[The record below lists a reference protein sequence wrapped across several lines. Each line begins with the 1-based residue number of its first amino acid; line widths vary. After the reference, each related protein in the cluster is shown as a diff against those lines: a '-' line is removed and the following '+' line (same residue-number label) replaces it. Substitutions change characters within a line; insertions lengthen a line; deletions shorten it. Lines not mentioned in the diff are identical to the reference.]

1 MTKEKP
7 VESNENQKNLSENN
21 ESTIEN
27 NPTAS
32 NVVSDKNYVVALII
46 SYLVGYFGV
55 DRFYVGKIGTGI
67 LKLLTFGGLGIWWL
81 IDFLLIGIGKF
92 KDKKGLPLDGFD
104 TAGKIGSP
112 IAIVLFV
119 LNVVITVISIPI
131 IIIITVIGIQT
142 ASNDWQRVDDLNAL
156 SSELEKVYV
165 ENGAYPSLEDVNNPQ
180 WRALYA
186 PNITDEM
193 LTDPSSDVPVLT
205 TNTDYDNYG
214 YRAVSVN
221 GGKCQ
226 QGEGCAS
233 YTLTATREYEDEY
246 GSRVITI
253 NSINY

>member
-92 KDKKGLPLDGFD
+92 KDKKGLKLSGYD
-104 TAGKIGSP
+104 TAGHIGKP
-112 IAIVLFV
+112 VALVLVIVNIVIVPFVFLIVLAGAGNIQRAARDSERQTDISNIIAE
-119 LNVVITVISIPI
+119 LNTVYS
-131 IIIITVIGIQT
+131 T
-142 ASNDWQRVDDLNAL
+142 
-156 SSELEKVYV
+156 Y
-165 ENGAYPSLEDVNNPQ
+165 GAYPSLDEMNDASWRAQVAPGITDSMLADPEALDQSNPQ
-180 WRALYA
+180 LVAMPQEKVYA
-186 PNITDEM
+186 Y
-193 LTDPSSDVPVLT
+193 S
-205 TNTDYDNYG
+205 
-214 YRAVSVN
+214 AVAFE
-221 GGKCQ
+221 GGECVS
-226 QGEGCAS
+226 GTGCAS
-233 YTLTATREYEDEY
+233 YTITYFSEKDDAFVTYNSLED
-246 GSRVITI
+246 
-253 NSINY
+253 N